1 MTSSG
6 VRALSLLVGAG
17 GEFPRPRWKTYSQKQ
32 KEAMSQQQ
40 DPLLALVLS
49 KLNAIE
55 KSIDKLATHVAK
67 QNGRI
72 GKLEEKNAEELA
84 VSEHIEKELEVIA
97 ANKERRFRRVTVT
110 VSGVA
115 ALFGGTVGVIL
126 ERVL

>member
-6 VRALSLLVGAG
+6 KRALSLLVGAG
-17 GEFPRPRWKTYSQKQ
+17 GEFPRPRWKTYTPQE
-32 KEAMSQQQ
+32 KEQMATQQ

-55 KSIDKLATHVAK
+55 KSIDKLASHVAT

-84 VSEHIEKELEVIA
+84 VSEHIEKELEDLA
-97 ANKERRFRRVTVT
+97 ASKERRFSRVTVT
-110 VSGVA
+110 VSGLA

>member
-6 VRALSLLVGAG
+6 VALSLLVGV
-17 GEFPRPRWKTYSQKQ
+17 GEFPRPRWKTYIKNQ
-32 KEAMSQQQ
+32 KELMSTQQ

-55 KSIDKLATHVAK
+55 KSIDKLAAHVAK

-72 GKLEEKNAEELA
+72 GKLEEINAEEQA
-84 VSEHIEKELEVIA
+84 VNEHIEKEIEDLA
-97 ANKERRFRRVTVT
+97 ADKDRRFRRVTVAVT
-110 VSGVA
+110 GVA